1 MDTQD
6 QIALWDASNDASET
20 VYSVTNDASRCVKC
34 GLCIAF
40 CPCNV
45 LEANEEG
52 YPFAAHIDNCVGCT
66 TCAGNCPQ
74 RALTVECEGDA
85 TYDPFADEPRAEPI
99 DPELHRHYAELER
112 TIMDKLDLRWRPVA
126 VSLIDKD
133 ELLEVTPVSL
143 RIRKK
148 ELDSRLRKR
157 AAMK

>member
-99 DPELHRHYAELER
+99 DSELHRHYAEL
-112 TIMDKLDLRWRPVA
+112 
-126 VSLIDKD
+126 
-133 ELLEVTPVSL
+133 
-143 RIRKK
+143 
-148 ELDSRLRKR
+148 
-157 AAMK
+157 

>member
-1 MDTQD
+1 MDTRD

-85 TYDPFADEPRAEPI
+85 TYDPFAD
-99 DPELHRHYAELER
+99 
-112 TIMDKLDLRWRPVA
+112 
-126 VSLIDKD
+126 
-133 ELLEVTPVSL
+133 
-143 RIRKK
+143 
-148 ELDSRLRKR
+148 
-157 AAMK
+157 

>member
-45 LEANEEG
+45 LEANEG
-52 YPFAAHIDNCVGCT
+52 GLSLRGCT
-66 TCAGNCPQ
+66 STTAWGAPRVRATPP

-85 TYDPFADEPRAEPI
+85 TYDPFADERAPSRSTPSFTGTMLSWSAPSWI
-99 DPELHRHYAELER
+99 SSTFAGVP
-112 TIMDKLDLRWRPVA
+112 LR
-126 VSLIDKD
+126 
-133 ELLEVTPVSL
+133 
-143 RIRKK
+143 
-148 ELDSRLRKR
+148 
-157 AAMK
+157 